1 MFSGHS
7 CTGPNG
13 SGRDILNLTRNSC
26 CHKYRLYEILPIQ
39 RIGGASRIL
48 LNLIVG
54 LNTVPART
62 SGTRKL
68 SHAIW
73 SGGGGARHATPAHT
87 TPAMAT
93 PGQGRPPATRQ
104 T

>member
-73 SGGGGARHATPAHT
+73 SGGVNPTPPTTAHPQPPNT
-87 TPAMAT
+87 NTAHHPTPN
-93 PGQGRPPATRQ
+93 PR
-104 T
+104 